1 MNQGPAT
8 LNPVETGAETRAETG
23 AKTGAE
29 TGLPLENKLASG
41 APYNHGCVEASRGK
55 RRDSRGQ
62 TGRLSINRGHLLTH
76 LHNFSIVSAVNFDW
90 IRLWRWVGQWAAG
103 WLGGRGGMSMNRC
116 FRLLSHLEIAGGSNN
131 TPKQHPTTFD
141 NIQQHS
147 TTSNNNS
154 SAPNDNIDASA
165 LAGDKNNLSDRFVDL
180 RAHYSSHPSPSSPSS
195 SSTFPIPVKFPKN
208 MKTKEQRRREV
219 ERNC

>member
-1 MNQGPAT
+1 METRSTPPGATGATREQTPSQKSEIRGTQLQVKGQSGANRKAGVNQGPAT

-147 TTSNNNS
+147 TTSNN
-154 SAPNDNIDASA
+154 IQQQQ
-165 LAGDKNNLSDRFVDL
+165 
-180 RAHYSSHPSPSSPSS
+180 
-195 SSTFPIPVKFPKN
+195 
-208 MKTKEQRRREV
+208 QRPQ
-219 ERNC
+219 

>member
-1 MNQGPAT
+1 MKGQSGANRKAGVNQGPAT

-131 TPKQHPTTFD
+131 TPKQHPTTF
-141 NIQQHS
+141 NSIQQHPTTTAAPPMTILTQALWPEIK
-147 TTSNNNS
+147 TTS
-154 SAPNDNIDASA
+154 
-165 LAGDKNNLSDRFVDL
+165 
-180 RAHYSSHPSPSSPSS
+180 
-195 SSTFPIPVKFPKN
+195 PIVSLI
-208 MKTKEQRRREV
+208 
-219 ERNC
+219 